1 MNPLLNNANTPDT
14 MIASAS
20 RATSS
25 PRKLGNREKNKEAS
39 ADKAVTA
46 RAVEAETGKIAEK
59 GESPVNPVSPE
70 SAESLESLART
81 VLQDVNTTVK
91 VNAAV
96 REEEE
101 ETTEIDHD

>member
-1 MNPLLNNANTPDT
+1 M
-14 MIASAS
+14 
-20 RATSS
+20 
-25 PRKLGNREKNKEAS
+25 
-39 ADKAVTA
+39 TA
-46 RAVEAETGKIAEK
+46 RTVEAETEKIAEK
-59 GESPVNPVSPE
+59 GDSPVSPDN
-70 SAESLESLART
+70 AESLESLART

>member
-14 MIASAS
+14 MLPSAS

-25 PRKLGNREKNKEAS
+25 PRKPGNREKNREAS
-39 ADKAVTA
+39 ADRAVTA
-46 RAVEAETGKIAEK
+46 RTVEAETEKIAEK
-59 GESPVNPVSPE
+59 GESPVSPE
-70 SAESLESLART
+70 NAESLESLAKT

-91 VNAAV
+91 ENAAV

-101 ETTEIDHD
+101 ETEIDHD

>member
-1 MNPLLNNANTPDT
+1 MLSST
-14 MIASAS
+14 S

-25 PRKLGNREKNKEAS
+25 PRKPGNREKNREAS
-39 ADKAVTA
+39 ADRAVTA
-46 RAVEAETGKIAEK
+46 RTVEAETEKIAEK
-59 GESPVNPVSPE
+59 GDSPVSPE
-70 SAESLESLART
+70 NAESLESLART